1 MKRPRF
7 SLSLLAG
14 CGLLVLAGCNVIPPP
29 TPDPTRYFVLTA
41 PAAPAPA
48 ADTVRSSCRIGLRAI
63 ELAPYLRKGVLVV
76 RQGDNEVVFDDFARW
91 GEPLDAGIARVLR
104 ERLLAEPRISRVF
117 TAPFPLEENRDYD
130 VSVVVRQCEGVRR
143 REGSGVQLVAEIEI
157 ARVSRDTVPEVVVRR
172 MFTLPETAWN
182 GKNYA
187 ALARALSEA
196 VAALGTEIV
205 AVLPAKK

>member
-7 SLSLLAG
+7 SLSFLAG
-14 CGLLVLAGCNVIPPP
+14 LGLLVLTGCNVIPPP

-41 PAAPAPA
+41 PAVPAPA
-48 ADTVRSSCRIGLRAI
+48 TDTVRSSCRIGLRAI

-104 ERLLAEPRISRVF
+104 ERLLAEPHITRVL

-130 VSVVVRQCEGVRR
+130 VSVVVRQCEGVRS
-143 REGSGVQLVAEIEI
+143 REGAGVRLVAEIEI
-157 ARVSRDTVPEVVVRR
+157 ARVSNDTVPEVVVRG